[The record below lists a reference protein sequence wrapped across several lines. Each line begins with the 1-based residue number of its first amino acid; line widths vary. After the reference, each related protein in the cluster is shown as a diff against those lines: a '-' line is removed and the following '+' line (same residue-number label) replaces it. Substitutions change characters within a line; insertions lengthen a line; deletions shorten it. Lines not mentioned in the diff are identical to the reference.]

1 MKKFRIPAAITACL
15 VFALAL
21 LGINYTINAE
31 RADQASEAKSSIGSV
46 GKRACGTVHNTEK
59 ISADEAD
66 FSVLPLIKETEISP
80 SKKR

>member
-21 LGINYTINAE
+21 LGTNYTINAE

-59 ISADEAD
+59 IRRMKLISP
-66 FSVLPLIKETEISP
+66 FVPLIKETEISP
-80 SKKR
+80 SKER